1 MSVWLLKIVS
11 GGQTGVDRAALDWA
25 LANGLACGGWCPF
38 GRWAEDG
45 AIDARYLLRETPE
58 RKLAQR
64 TEWNIR
70 DSDGTLIVSLT
81 KRLVG
86 GTRLTEELAKHLA
99 KPCLVLS
106 KKDGDLLILAKALRQ
121 FIAVNNIAVLNV
133 AGPRE
138 SGESR
143 EGEFTAGL
151 LDAAFGQAGGPE
163 N

>member
-1 MSVWLLKIVS
+1 MS

-25 LANGLACGGWCPF
+25 LANGVACGGWCPL

-45 AIDARYLLRETPE
+45 PIDGRYPLRETPE
-58 RKLAQR
+58 ANPAQR
-64 TEWNIR
+64 TEWNVR
-70 DSDGTLIVSLT
+70 DSDGTLIVSLA

-86 GTRLTEELAKHLA
+86 GTRLTEELAKRLA

-106 KKDGDLLILAKALRQ
+106 KTDGDLLILAKALRQ
-121 FIAVNNIAVLNV
+121 FIAANNIAVLNV

-138 SGESR
+138 SGESGV
-143 EGEFTAGL
+143 GEFTAGL

>member
-1 MSVWLLKIVS
+1 VSVGLLKIVS
-11 GGQTGVDRAALDWA
+11 GGQTGADRAALDWA
-25 LANGLACGGWCPF
+25 LANGVACGGWCPF

-45 AIDARYLLRETPE
+45 AIGARYPLRETPE
-58 RKLAQR
+58 HKPAQR

-70 DSDGTLIVSLT
+70 DSDGTLIVSLV

-86 GTRLTEELAKHLA
+86 GTRLTEELAKRLA

-106 KKDGDLLILAKALRQ
+106 KTDGDLLILAKALRQ
-121 FIAVNNIAVLNV
+121 FIAANNIAVLNV

-138 SGESR
+138 SGESGV
-143 EGEFTAGL
+143 GEFTAGL